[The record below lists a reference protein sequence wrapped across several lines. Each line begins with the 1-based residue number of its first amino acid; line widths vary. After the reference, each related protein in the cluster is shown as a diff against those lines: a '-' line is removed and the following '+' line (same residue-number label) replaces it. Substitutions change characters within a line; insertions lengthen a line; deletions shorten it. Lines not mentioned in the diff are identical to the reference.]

1 MKDLKQERVIKI
13 VTGTYGSHI
22 MAVTMAKVTLDWLK
36 DTKIFNQKEV
46 YTLTQMLDSPDWD
59 NANLAMELIK
69 TRLNGD
75 SI

>member
-1 MKDLKQERVIKI
+1 MNDLREKKVNRKYTE
-13 VTGTYGSHI
+13 THGAHI
-22 MAVTMAKVTLDWLK
+22 IAVVMAKGTLDWLK